1 MLTAPLPHYNFAVF
15 DITSWIE
22 QSPYLVIFA
31 LLFLGDIGLPF
42 PEDTTLILSGFLIS
56 QGVTKLLPT
65 LLVVYSGL
73 LMTDFSLYLA
83 GRKYGRRIVE
93 HKRFHKIISAGRLSK
108 LEEKFKRWGI
118 FVVFFGRHLLGV
130 RAQVFLVAGV
140 MKMPAV
146 RFLMVDA
153 ASAIITITLMVG
165 IGYLGGNSIE
175 TLKKDITRVEHIAV
189 LLIIMLF
196 VGWIIFRYFKSI
208 KKLKDQS

>member
-1 MLTAPLPHYNFAVF
+1 MFE
-15 DITSWIE
+15 ITSLIE

-56 QGVTKLLPT
+56 QGITKLLPT
-65 LLVVYSGL
+65 LFVVYSGL
-73 LMTDFSLYLA
+73 LMTDFFLYLA
-83 GRKYGRRIVE
+83 GRKYGRLIVE
-93 HKRFHKIISAGRLSK
+93 HKRFHKIISVERLSK

-130 RAQVFLVAGV
+130 RAQIFLAAGV
-140 MKMPAV
+140 MRMPTI
-146 RFLMVDA
+146 RFLMADA

-189 LLIIMLF
+189 LIIIMLF
-196 VGWIIFRYFKSI
+196 VGWIIFRYFKNI

>member
-1 MLTAPLPHYNFAVF
+1 MLAPFLPHYYSAMF
-15 DITSWIE
+15 DLASLIE

-56 QGVTKLLPT
+56 QGITKLLPT

-73 LMTDFSLYLA
+73 LITDFSLYLA

-93 HKRFHKIISAGRLSK
+93 HKRFHKLISAERLSK

-118 FVVFFGRHLLGV
+118 FVVFIGRHILGV
-130 RAQVFLVAGV
+130 RAQIFLVAGV
-140 MKMPAV
+140 MRMSAI

-153 ASAIITITLMVG
+153 ASAIITITVMVG
-165 IGYLGGNSIE
+165 VGYMGGNSIE

-189 LLIIMLF
+189 LVIILLF
-196 VGWIIFRYFKSI
+196 VGWIIFRYIKNI
-208 KKLKDQS
+208 KKLKGQP

>member
-1 MLTAPLPHYNFAVF
+1 MFNIASL
-15 DITSWIE
+15 IE

-31 LLFLGDIGLPF
+31 LLLLGDIGLPF

-56 QGVTKLLPT
+56 QGITKLLPT
-65 LLVVYSGL
+65 FLVVYSGL
-73 LMTDFSLYLA
+73 LITDFSLYLA

-93 HKRFHKIISAGRLSK
+93 HKRFHKIISAERLSK

-130 RAQVFLVAGV
+130 RAQIFLVAGV
-140 MKMPAV
+140 MRMPAI
-146 RFLMVDA
+146 RFLMADA

-175 TLKKDITRVEHIAV
+175 TLKKDITRVEHIVV
-189 LLIIMLF
+189 LLMITLF
-196 VGWIIFRYFKSI
+196 VGWIIFRYFKSL
-208 KKLKDQS
+208 KKLKDRP

>member
-1 MLTAPLPHYNFAVF
+1 MLPPHLPHYNFAMF

-22 QSPYLVIFA
+22 QSPYLVVLA

-56 QGVTKLLPT
+56 QGITKLLPT
-65 LLVVYSGL
+65 LLIVYSGL

-93 HKRFHKIISAGRLSK
+93 HKRFHKIISAERLSK

-140 MKMPAV
+140 MKMPAM
-146 RFLMVDA
+146 RFLLADA

-189 LLIIMLF
+189 LLMIMLI
-196 VGWIIFRYFKSI
+196 VGWIIFRYVKGF

>member
-1 MLTAPLPHYNFAVF
+1 MS

-22 QSPYLVIFA
+22 QSPYLVILA

-56 QGVTKLLPT
+56 QGITKLLPT

-73 LMTDFSLYLA
+73 LITDFFLYLA

-93 HKRFHKIISAGRLSK
+93 HKRFHKIISAERLSK

-130 RAQVFLVAGV
+130 RAQIFLVAGV
-140 MKMPAV
+140 MRMSAI
-146 RFLMVDA
+146 RFLMADA

-175 TLKKDITRVEHIAV
+175 TLRKDVTRVEHIGV
-189 LLIIMLF
+189 LFIIMLF
-196 VGWIIFRYFKSI
+196 VGWIIFRYFKGI
-208 KKLKDQS
+208 KKLKD

>member
-1 MLTAPLPHYNFAVF
+1 MFE
-15 DITSWIE
+15 ITSLIE

-56 QGVTKLLPT
+56 QGITKLLPT
-65 LLVVYSGL
+65 LFVVYSGL
-73 LMTDFSLYLA
+73 LMTDFFLYLA
-83 GRKYGRRIVE
+83 GRKYGRLIVE
-93 HKRFHKIISAGRLSK
+93 HKRFHKIISAERLSK

-140 MKMPAV
+140 MRMPAI
-146 RFLMVDA
+146 RFLTVDA

-189 LLIIMLF
+189 LLMIMLF
-196 VGWIIFRYFKSI
+196 VGWIIFRYFKGI

>member
-1 MLTAPLPHYNFAVF
+1 MFE
-15 DITSWIE
+15 ITSLIE

-56 QGVTKLLPT
+56 QGITKLLPT
-65 LLVVYSGL
+65 LFVVYSGL
-73 LMTDFSLYLA
+73 LMTDFFLYLA
-83 GRKYGRRIVE
+83 GRKYGRLIVE
-93 HKRFHKIISAGRLSK
+93 HKRFHKIISAERLSK

-140 MKMPAV
+140 MRMPAI
-146 RFLMVDA
+146 RFLTVDA

-196 VGWIIFRYFKSI
+196 AGWIIFRYFKGI

>member
-1 MLTAPLPHYNFAVF
+1 
-15 DITSWIE
+15 
-22 QSPYLVIFA
+22 VIFA

-93 HKRFHKIISAGRLSK
+93 HKRFHKIISSDRLSK

-130 RAQVFLVAGV
+130 RAQIFLAAGV
-140 MKMPAV
+140 MRMPAI
-146 RFLMVDA
+146 RFLMADA